1 MDISVGRLIGYE
13 TNSTY
18 STNFYEPRRIVLIVH
33 SVKNAEQHLRAGDLA
48 QIRGADEILRPV
60 DKNGMLDGLP
70 SMPEMLA
77 H

>member
-1 MDISVGRLIGYE
+1 MDSSVGRLIGYK

-18 STNFYEPRRIVLIVH
+18 STNFYELRRIFLIVH
-33 SVKNAEQHLRAGDLA
+33 FVKNAEQHLRAGDLV

-60 DKNGMLDGLP
+60 DKNGMLDGLT
-70 SMPEMLA
+70 SIPEMLA